1 MRSGY
6 VFIFYFLSYKLIS
19 RSGCR
24 YANWSPGFNAVLLTS
39 CLLCLKFYLLNVL
52 NSAWFLSKRI
62 KSFGLDFVVFRWR
75 KFFSLSTF
83 LFWESNSALLIKR
96 LTHPMKRAVF
106 SWVVTAF
113 YSPDFSVKSEFG
125 FKALLIPSLR
135 ETLSILNVLFNKR
148 CVSARGGRGGA
159 ESAGWAKGLSS
170 LLDGSSRPPCLSCGL
185 RDILSI
191 PRGSPRSVNLWAS
204 LLLLTYPILSPS

>member
-1 MRSGY
+1 MEHCLYKMRSGY
-6 VFIFYFLSYKLIS
+6 VFIFYFLSFKLIS

-24 YANWSPGFNAVLLTS
+24 YANWSPGFSTADCSGVLLMS

-75 KFFSLSTF
+75 KFSSLSTF

-106 SWVVTAF
+106 SWVVTA
-113 YSPDFSVKSEFG
+113 
-125 FKALLIPSLR
+125 
-135 ETLSILNVLFNKR
+135 SILQISAWKRVRVQSSFN
-148 CVSARGGRGGA
+148 SFA
-159 ESAGWAKGLSS
+159 EGNFEHFK
-170 LLDGSSRPPCLSCGL
+170 C
-185 RDILSI
+185 
-191 PRGSPRSVNLWAS
+191 
-204 LLLLTYPILSPS
+204 TF